1 MRHIPDVPPQVF
13 TLSAVAVGYLLLDDS
28 TAIEQNTLGNWL
40 MLVAQVLCTNGYY
53 KALLAQRGQGSD
65 QTVNQSF
72 GDTSNSNLNPDQ
84 ETQIQMMSKMVA
96 ALQQEIEEIKR
107 RMG

>member
-1 MRHIPDVPPQVF
+1 MKYIPDVPPEIF

-53 KALLAQRGQGSD
+53 KALLAERGESNDETINESFDGDSQ
-65 QTVNQSF
+65 QTIDNH
-72 GDTSNSNLNPDQ
+72 
-84 ETQIQMMSKMVA
+84 ECQIQMMAKMIA
-96 ALQQEIEEIKR
+96 ALQREIDEIKR
-107 RMG
+107 RMQ